1 MPDELLPE
9 AERNPPLIEIDE
21 QLVSTIDELLVDGER
36 GMVLNIIAELHPA
49 DIAQLIRH
57 LPEDSGRALFHWLP
71 GDKAGAALTEMES
84 SRRNLLLGDKNTGE
98 IVSLLDEIDTD
109 DAADVL
115 NDLPDDVAQ
124 DVLHRLEDAY
134 EVQALLHYPEDTAG
148 GLMENEYVAVLNTA
162 TVGQATEE
170 LRKCAE
176 EVDPVYAVYVHDADG
191 RLVGVVDLKRL
202 VLAPA
207 HAPISSI
214 MATEPTSVEPEL
226 DQEDVARIME
236 RYDLVTLPV
245 VSADGHLLGRITI
258 DDIVDVIREEAEEDL
273 QRASGITGDEEFSAS
288 IFAVS
293 RGRLVWL
300 MVGLV
305 GAFCSG
311 LVIRAFEG
319 ELEAAAVLA
328 MFIPIVMA
336 MAGNAGI
343 QSSAIAVQGLASG
356 DLWGSDVVRRIGK
369 ELAVA
374 LINGVALALALAGIV
389 LVMGSLG
396 VLGDAL
402 VVQLAVTSA
411 ISLLIV
417 IVIATVLGALIPLL
431 LHRIGIDPALA
442 MGPFI
447 MASNDII
454 GLAVFFSVA
463 SVLYL

>member
-1 MPDELLPE
+1 MPDALLPDT
-9 AERNPPLIEIDE
+9 ERSLAPIEIGEQFVDE
-21 QLVSTIDELLVDGER
+21 IDGFLQEGQR
-36 GMVLNIIAELHPA
+36 GIVLNIIEDLHPA

-71 GDKAGAALTEMES
+71 EDKAGAALTEMES
-84 SRRNLLLGDKNTGE
+84 ARRNVLLGDKDTGE

-124 DVLHRLEDAY
+124 DVLPRLEDTY
-134 EVQALLHYPEDTAG
+134 EVQALLRYPDDSAG
-148 GLMENEYVAVLNTA
+148 GLMENEYVAVRDTA

-170 LRKCAE
+170 LRQCAE
-176 EVDPVYAVYVHDADG
+176 EVDPVYAVYVHDAAG

-207 HAPISSI
+207 GAPISSI
-214 MATEPTSVEPEL
+214 MAEPTSVEPEL
-226 DQEDVARIME
+226 DQEEVARIME

-356 DLWGSDVVRRIGK
+356 DLWSSDVVRRIGK

-374 LINGVALALALAGIV
+374 LINGIALAIALAGIV
-389 LVMGSLG
+389 IVMGSLG

-402 VVQLAVTSA
+402 IVQLAITSA